1 MGKQDLES
9 RITRWFIDEG
19 FEVKKLVA
27 PPQLKVVWGL
37 DIYTPPP
44 LKINIKVFQPVQ
56 GQDKIVFL
64 LGVTVAPEHRSAL
77 SKLSLNDKIRFSSRL
92 LRTLACVC
100 SDCATALQPNAVDL
114 QAITVA
120 KPLYIN
126 EIEGGGKSVVMS
138 TIAKLVNSFLAIIST
153 FNEEFPEA
161 FKGGSKR
168 GPVSTTNI

>member
-1 MGKQDLES
+1 MKSSDLEG
-9 RITRWFIDEG
+9 TLTKWFIDEG
-19 FEVKKLVA
+19 FEVKKLAA

-56 GQDKIVFL
+56 GQDKVVFL

-77 SKLSLNDKIRFSSRL
+77 GKLALDDRIRFSSRL

-100 SDCATALQPNAVDL
+100 SDCATALQPNPIDL

-120 KPLYIN
+120 KPLYVN
-126 EIEGGGKSVVMS
+126 EIEGNGKSVVMS

-168 GPVSTTNI
+168 GPISTTNI